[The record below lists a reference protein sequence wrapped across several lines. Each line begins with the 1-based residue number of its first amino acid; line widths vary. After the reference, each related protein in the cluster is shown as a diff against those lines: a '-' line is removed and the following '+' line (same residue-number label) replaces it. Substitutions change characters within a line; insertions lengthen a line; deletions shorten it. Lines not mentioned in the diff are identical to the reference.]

1 MRPAAVWLLA
11 AVWPLAVGLAACST
25 QAPSNGS
32 ADSLAV
38 RRVTLAGQSWTLLV
52 APPDGMRDRPDFG
65 AADGMLFDLGAEIEP
80 TAVAFVM
87 DRVAFALDIAWFD
100 GDGVLVGTATMPI
113 CPAVPCPLH
122 RAPGPYRWAIE
133 APVGALTSLEAG
145 DRLEPGSSSRSVRS
159 PTLSLRRDPVPRG
172 RAFAGT

>member
-1 MRPAAVWLLA
+1 M
-11 AVWPLAVGLAACST
+11 
-25 QAPSNGS
+25 
-32 ADSLAV
+32 
-38 RRVTLAGQSWTLLV
+38 

-65 AADGMLFDLGAEIEP
+65 AADGMLFDLGVVVEP

-87 DRVAFALDIAWFD
+87 DRVAFPLDIAWFD
-100 GDGVLVGTATMPI
+100 GEGVLVGTATMPI

-133 APVGALTSLEAG
+133 APAGTLTSPEAG
-145 DRLEPGSSSRSVRS
+145 DRLELGSSSRSVRS
-159 PTLSLRRDPVPRG
+159 PTPSPRPDPGPRG